1 MAVYYKRKG
10 MTLVDALEALYQQH
24 GYFLNKVLTFT
35 FEGESGMIKMRN
47 IMDHLRNNSPK
58 SFAGYDVIGTSDYL
72 TSKRV
77 DGTTESEIHL
87 PKSNVLEFRLA
98 EGNKLIVR
106 PSGTEPKIKVY
117 LSGKGKTR
125 ADGEAIIAKM
135 AEQAPSLLE
144 Q

>member
-1 MAVYYKRKG
+1 
-10 MTLVDALEALYQQH
+10 
-24 GYFLNKVLTFT
+24 
-35 FEGESGMIKMRN
+35 
-47 IMDHLRNNSPK
+47 MDHLRNNSLK